1 MLIEI
6 YDEQPEKLKKKVA
19 QFYHMKAE
27 KGSRLMIPAKGD
39 CIFLKFNFERDKKN
53 ALPVLL
59 DKIAKTYWDDRVRF
73 QYEGLPEELIADRR
87 KALKKGGAYKTLQK

>member
-6 YDEQPEKLKKKVA
+6 FDEQPEKLKKKVA
-19 QFYHMKAE
+19 QFYHMKAG

-53 ALPVLL
+53 ALPELF
-59 DKIAKTYWDDRVRF
+59 DKIAKAYWTDRVSFR
-73 QYEGLPEELIADRR
+73 YDGLPEELVADLW
-87 KALKKGGAYKTLQK
+87 KA